1 MPTAYCLSY
10 EYGDYSHRDEVDTST
25 DKAAILEQYNS
36 FVAECREADDFDEID
51 YISVEEVT
59 VELNEDGSIDDI
71 IDYGDVIAE
80 TQFVEPGE

>member
-1 MPTAYCLSY
+1 MLFRS
-10 EYGDYSHRDEVDTST
+10 
-25 DKAAILEQYNS
+25 YNS
-36 FVAECREADDFDEID
+36 FVAECIEADDFDEID

-59 VELNEDGSIDDI
+59 VELNEDGSIEDI

>member
-25 DKAAILEQYNS
+25 DKAAILKQYNS

-51 YISVEEVT
+51 YISVEEVI

-80 TQFVEPGE
+80 TTFVEPGE

>member
-25 DKAAILEQYNS
+25 DKADILKQYNS
-36 FVAECREADDFDEID
+36 FVAECRNENDFDEID
-51 YISVEEVT
+51 YISVEEVI